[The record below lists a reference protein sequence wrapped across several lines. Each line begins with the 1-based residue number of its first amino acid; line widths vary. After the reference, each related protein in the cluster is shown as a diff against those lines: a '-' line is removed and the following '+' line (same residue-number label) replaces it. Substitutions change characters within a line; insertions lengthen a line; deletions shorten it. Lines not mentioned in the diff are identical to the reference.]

1 MGGGAALLGATA
13 VSRIGAAEPSEKG
26 RAFTFA
32 VLNPDC
38 MAGGAG
44 QCVVMLTPGGKCY
57 LWDTAN
63 GCPHTNKVKNN
74 GKDIVVPWLKAHGV
88 KAIDGLIISHY
99 HADHFGGFLWM
110 HDHFPIRKVF
120 DNSFVP
126 TDGKP
131 LREHDAVELARAKDA
146 LAAWEKAHPGM
157 LVTNTNS
164 STDLGWD
171 EPGEKF
177 EVVWP
182 PKEGPVGLL
191 AHFRKSSATDFPFHH
206 LLNANST
213 GLRVTVGK
221 RTFFIAGDIQEQ
233 YITDYMRPY
242 LEKRNQWNCDVL
254 VLPGH
259 GNPRN
264 SGDVLAMNPR
274 PKIAIGSIG
283 NVPWMIAS
291 GKASQ
296 RTFSQAGIETY
307 TTNIHGDIVVT
318 TDGDGLSVHTDPSKL
333 HTYDPSG
340 AEGVRMV
347 PCGNAQVVT
356 VQAPPGYNSWPMIQA
371 AGDRVVCAYSRGTA
385 HTTHEGKRDTYAR
398 TSLDGGRTWG
408 PETCIAGDPAI
419 GDAVEGRGVDENG
432 ALLFWVGRFGAR
444 GGHDLYRTTDGVTFE
459 KIASLPAKSFS
470 PMPIQVMDV
479 FRIPGKGLAS
489 PWFAGNYK
497 NPESGHS
504 WGLLA
509 STDNGHTWT
518 QRTVEENLAKRD
530 WPTELSAVS
539 LGGGRILVLA
549 RSEGTGAQFQITSTD
564 NGATWRRRK
573 TNITDVRESTPSL
586 IFDPKTGLVSNYY
599 YQRGAKKLKRRVADA
614 AFIFDRPESW
624 PEPDVLAE
632 GGEARSYDAGNVKAT
647 VSGDRHLI
655 ALYSGTKSDCA
666 VFVVS
671 VPAPKTI

>member
-1 MGGGAALLGATA
+1 MQM
-13 VSRIGAAEPSEKG
+13 K
-26 RAFTFA
+26 
-32 VLNPDC
+32 
-38 MAGGAG
+38 
-44 QCVVMLTPGGKCY
+44 
-57 LWDTAN
+57 
-63 GCPHTNKVKNN
+63 
-74 GKDIVVPWLKAHGV
+74 
-88 KAIDGLIISHY
+88 
-99 HADHFGGFLWM
+99 
-110 HDHFPIRKVF
+110 KVF
-120 DNSFVP
+120 MVSMV
-126 TDGKP
+126 
-131 LREHDAVELARAKDA
+131 
-146 LAAWEKAHPGM
+146 AAA
-157 LVTNTNS
+157 T
-164 STDLGWD
+164 
-171 EPGEKF
+171 
-177 EVVWP
+177 
-182 PKEGPVGLL
+182 
-191 AHFRKSSATDFPFHH
+191 SAT
-206 LLNANST
+206 
-213 GLRVTVGK
+213 
-221 RTFFIAGDIQEQ
+221 
-233 YITDYMRPY
+233 
-242 LEKRNQWNCDVL
+242 
-254 VLPGH
+254 LP
-259 GNPRN
+259 
-264 SGDVLAMNPR
+264 
-274 PKIAIGSIG
+274 
-283 NVPWMIAS
+283 
-291 GKASQ
+291 
-296 RTFSQAGIETY
+296 
-307 TTNIHGDIVVT
+307 
-318 TDGDGLSVHTDPSKL
+318 
-333 HTYDPSG
+333 G

-371 AGDRVVCAYSRGTA
+371 AGGRVVCAYSRGTA

-432 ALLFWVGRFGAR
+432 AMLFWVGRFGAR

-459 KIASLPAKSFS
+459 KIASLQAKSLS

-479 FRIPGKGLAS
+479 FRISGKGLAS

-504 WGLLA
+504 WGLLVSA
-509 STDNGHTWT
+509 DNGRTWT

-549 RSEGTGAQFQITSTD
+549 RSEGTGAAQFQITSTD
-564 NGATWRRRK
+564 NGATWTRRK

-599 YQRGAKKLKRRVADA
+599 YQRGAKKLKRRVVDA

-671 VPAPKTI
+671 VPVPKTI